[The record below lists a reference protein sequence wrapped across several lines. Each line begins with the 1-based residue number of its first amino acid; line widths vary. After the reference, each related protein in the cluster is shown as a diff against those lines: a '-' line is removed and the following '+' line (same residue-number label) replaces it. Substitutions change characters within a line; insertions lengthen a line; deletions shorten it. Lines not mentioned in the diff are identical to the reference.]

1 MTRRIVARWQN
12 WAGDSLEHLVLRVGP
27 DGATADSAILGTA
40 EGDAFAARYHVA
52 CDRQWRVRTAAVH
65 VTGVESN
72 MELASDGAGH
82 WRDGAG
88 NRLPELDGAIDID
101 IAATPFTNTLPIRR
115 LGLGERAAAEIVVA
129 YVWLPELRVTAER
142 QRYTCLDNAGRYRF
156 ESLDG
161 GFMREIE
168 VDADGLVVTYP
179 GLFRRV
185 R

>member
-1 MTRRIVARWQN
+1 MTRQIVARWQN
-12 WAGDSLEHLVLRVGP
+12 WAGDSLEHLVLRIGQG
-27 DGATADSAILGTA
+27 GATADSAILGTA

-52 CDRQWRVRTAAVH
+52 CDRDWRVQTAAVH
-65 VTGVESN
+65 VTGVEQSL
-72 MELASDGAGH
+72 ELASDGAGR

-88 NRLPELDGAIDID
+88 NRLAELDGAIDID
-101 IAATPFTNTLPIRR
+101 ITATPFTNTLPIRR
-115 LGLGERAAAEIVVA
+115 LGLGERAAAEFVVA
-129 YVWLPELRVTAER
+129 YVRLPELRVTAER
-142 QRYTCLDNAGRYRF
+142 QRYTCLDNGRHYRF

-168 VDADGLVVTYP
+168 VDVDGLVVTYP